1 MQIHSGLFV
10 ALVQKSN
17 NDSNSTIPAYRANQ
31 EEGLYEKN
39 DRKVLMQKVMI
50 DGKELDLPVIDV
62 KV

>member
-1 MQIHSGLFV
+1 MQIHSGLFI

-17 NDSNSTIPAYRANQ
+17 NDSNSTIPAYQANQ
-31 EEGLYEKN
+31 EEGLYAKS

-50 DGKELDLPVIDV
+50 DGEEVDLPVIDL